1 MITLPTLIAAYVEAA
16 NAQDAA
22 RVAACFVPDGTVH
35 DEGALLRGTAEI
47 AEWTRETSSRY
58 QAVIAPVGIVEV
70 DGKSRLTATVSGDFP
85 GSPAT
90 LAFNF
95 VLRPEGIAS
104 LEVTA

>member
-1 MITLPTLIAAYVEAA
+1 MIKLPTPIAAYVEAA

-22 RVAACFVPDGTVH
+22 RVAACLAPDATVH
-35 DEGALLRGTAEI
+35 DEGEILRGTAVIE
-47 AEWTRETSSRY
+47 EWARETADRY
-58 QAVIAPVGIVEV
+58 RAVIAPVGIVEA

-90 LAFNF
+90 LAFHF
-95 VLRPEGIAS
+95 VLRAEGIAS